1 MRTRRLLRERLL
13 PILLIAA
20 TAALTTPQVPLLA
33 ATLPTGFSETLIA
46 TGLQSPTAMQFAPD
60 GRLFVAE
67 QGGRLRVIK
76 NGALL
81 SAPFLTLTVSSVGER
96 GLLGV
101 AFDPDFATNRFVY
114 VYYTAT
120 TPAIHNRISRFTAN
134 GDVAVAGSEVV
145 ILDLNN
151 LSSATNHNGG
161 ALAFGPDGKLYA
173 AVGENANGA
182 NAQSFANLLGKMLRI
197 NKDGS
202 IPTDNPFYGTAS
214 GQNRLIYSLGLRNP
228 FTFAFNPVLSQ
239 MFINDVGQNTWEE
252 INDGLPGANYG
263 WPDTEGT
270 TTDARFVSPRYS
282 YNHSTS
288 GVCAI
293 TGGAFYAPG
302 TPQFPSEYQN
312 DYFFADY
319 CAGWIRKL
327 DPAAGNSV
335 VTFATGILSPVDL
348 KVGDDGALYYLA
360 RGGGGTV
367 YRISYAASAPSI
379 TTQPTSRTVAP
390 GASVTFSVRA
400 SGPAPLRYQWQRNGT
415 NIAGATAQDYTFVAA
430 AADNGAR
437 FRAIVSNDSGSATS
451 SDATLTVTSN
461 QAPSGTIT
469 QPAAGTL
476 YSGGNVISYAG
487 TATDPEDGTLAAS
500 AFTWQVDFHHDTH
513 SHPFMPAT
521 SGSRTGSFTAA
532 TTGHTETNV
541 WYRIY
546 LTVRDSAGQTQTTF
560 RDVLPRKVNLTIATV
575 PAGLQLRLDAQP
587 MATPLTFESVV
598 GIVRNIEAPATQVSG
613 STTYEFVSWSDG
625 GAAAH
630 NVTTPAAN
638 TTYTATYRAVT
649 GGGGN
654 GLSVTYYNNMDFT
667 GTTVTGVDP
676 TVDFSWGAGSPAAAI
691 ANDTFSARW
700 TGQVQAPV
708 TGTYTF
714 YTQSDDG
721 VRLWVN
727 NQQLVNNWTD
737 HGSTE
742 NSGTIAL
749 TAGQRYDIRMEFY
762 ENGGDAVARLSWSSG
777 ASLPKAVVPTARLF
791 AAAAPSTAI
800 RVNFE
805 PSGAPVPSGYL
816 ADTGLVFAARG
827 NGQTYGWNADNS
839 AQTRDRNAAN
849 SADQR
854 YDTLNHLQKPAVPDA
869 VWEIAVPNGTY
880 VVRVVSG
887 DASNFDSV
895 FRMSVEGVLTVT
907 GTPTTTT
914 RWIEGTSTVTVTDGR
929 LTIRSGAG
937 ATNNKICFVEI
948 TQP

>member
-1 MRTRRLLRERLL
+1 M
-13 PILLIAA
+13 
-20 TAALTTPQVPLLA
+20 
-33 ATLPTGFSETLIA
+33 
-46 TGLQSPTAMQFAPD
+46 
-60 GRLFVAE
+60 
-67 QGGRLRVIK
+67 
-76 NGALL
+76 
-81 SAPFLTLTVSSVGER
+81 
-96 GLLGV
+96 
-101 AFDPDFATNRFVY
+101 
-114 VYYTAT
+114 
-120 TPAIHNRISRFTAN
+120 
-134 GDVAVAGSEVV
+134 
-145 ILDLNN
+145 
-151 LSSATNHNGG
+151 
-161 ALAFGPDGKLYA
+161 
-173 AVGENANGA
+173 
-182 NAQSFANLLGKMLRI
+182 
-197 NKDGS
+197 
-202 IPTDNPFYGTAS
+202 
-214 GQNRLIYSLGLRNP
+214 
-228 FTFAFNPVLSQ
+228 
-239 MFINDVGQNTWEE
+239 
-252 INDGLPGANYG
+252 
-263 WPDTEGT
+263 
-270 TTDARFVSPRYS
+270 
-282 YNHSTS
+282 
-288 GVCAI
+288 
-293 TGGAFYAPG
+293 
-302 TPQFPSEYQN
+302 
-312 DYFFADY
+312 
-319 CAGWIRKL
+319 
-327 DPAAGNSV
+327 
-335 VTFATGILSPVDL
+335 
-348 KVGDDGALYYLA
+348 
-360 RGGGGTV
+360 
-367 YRISYAASAPSI
+367 YRISYTASAPSI

-451 SDATLTVTSN
+451 SEATLTVTSN
-461 QAPSGTIT
+461 QPPSGTIT

-487 TATDPEDGTLAAS
+487 TATDPEDGTLPAS

-513 SHPFMPAT
+513 SHPFIPAT
-521 SGSRTGSFTAA
+521 SGSRTGSFTVP

-598 GIVRNIEAPATQVSG
+598 GIVRNLEAPATQVSG
-613 STTYEFVSWSDG
+613 GTTYEFVSWSDG

-727 NQQLVNNWTD
+727 NQQIVNNWTD

-762 ENGGDAVARLSWSSG
+762 ENGGDAVARLRG
-777 ASLPKAVVPTARLF
+777 
-791 AAAAPSTAI
+791 AAA
-800 RVNFE
+800 R
-805 PSGAPVPSGYL
+805 
-816 ADTGLVFAARG
+816 RC
-827 NGQTYGWNADNS
+827 
-839 AQTRDRNAAN
+839 RR
-849 SADQR
+849 R
-854 YDTLNHLQKPAVPDA
+854 
-869 VWEIAVPNGTY
+869 
-880 VVRVVSG
+880 
-887 DASNFDSV
+887 
-895 FRMSVEGVLTVT
+895 
-907 GTPTTTT
+907 
-914 RWIEGTSTVTVTDGR
+914 
-929 LTIRSGAG
+929 
-937 ATNNKICFVEI
+937 
-948 TQP
+948 